1 MSTTDDADDIDLPAA
16 ADDAV
21 STGAAADSSDWDER
35 LKNLPRLLRY
45 AMLVTDSAD
54 HVEQRLIAEID
65 ELCPQLLHNAAWA
78 AALGVD
84 AGLVLAAELDH
95 RAVAQNEP
103 NLRSLA
109 DCVRM
114 VCLPTPR
121 DRIYFEDHRRV
132 GKALIQAFQATSQDA
147 EEELCCDLEHF
158 VFGWAALPACT
169 DLLRRGTSAARNAGV
184 VGSRMAEH
192 RVAAAANAVRRKVKE
207 EEGRRRKT
215 EAKEKA
221 VEDSEQTSLDGAQ
234 AAPDHYLTVA
244 RLSNEEMKNTK
255 LKEILGPL
263 KSVINVALPLVPV
276 PPLHEVRSKLLF
288 EFPYAMEVIDFALA
302 DLVGRRTVRLRPLLL
317 VGDPGG
323 GKSRF
328 ARRLGE
334 VLGLSVWREDA
345 SRSDGATFGG
355 TDRRWYS
362 AEPCHPFLAIAQ
374 GRIANPLILLDEIEK
389 AAVRTDYGRLWDC
402 VLGFLEPE
410 TSARY
415 PDPALQTKLDLSHTS
430 FVATAN
436 SLDPLPG
443 PLRDRF
449 RVITF
454 PKPSAKHL
462 DALLPAVVA
471 DLAKERSLDANWVPP
486 LEGAEHA
493 AVARLWRGGS
503 VRRLRRVV
511 EAILRQ
517 RDLRATRN

>member
-1 MSTTDDADDIDLPAA
+1 MSTTDDADDIDLPALE
-16 ADDAV
+16 DDAV

-35 LKNLPRLLRY
+35 LQDLPRLLRY
-45 AMLVTDSAD
+45 SMLITDGAS
-54 HVEQRLIAEID
+54 HVEQRVIAEID
-65 ELCPQLLHNAAWA
+65 ELCPQLPHNAAWA

-95 RAVAQNEP
+95 RAVTQNEP
-103 NLRSLA
+103 TLRSLA
-109 DCVRM
+109 DAVRL

-121 DRIYFEDHRRV
+121 DRTYFEDHRRV
-132 GKALIQAFQATSQDA
+132 GKALIQAFQATARHA
-147 EEELCCDLEHF
+147 EQELCCDLERF
-158 VFGWAALPACT
+158 AFGWAALPACT
-169 DLLRRGTSAARNAGV
+169 DLLPRGASAARNAALLGN
-184 VGSRMAEH
+184 RMAEY
-192 RVAAAANAVRRKVKE
+192 RVAAAAVAVRRKVKE
-207 EEGRRRKT
+207 EERRK
-215 EAKEKA
+215 KEVREKTA
-221 VEDSEQTSLDGAQ
+221 ERVEQ
-234 AAPDHYLTVA
+234 APDAGAEAIPDHHLVVA
-244 RLSNEEMKNTK
+244 RLTSEEMKNVK

-263 KSVINVALPLVPV
+263 KSVINVALPLVEV
-276 PPLHEVRSKLLF
+276 PPLHEVRSTLLF
-288 EFPYAMEVIDFALA
+288 EFPYAADVIDFALA
-302 DLVGRRTVRLRPLLL
+302 DLVGRLTVKLRPLLL
-317 VGDPGG
+317 LGDPGG

-334 VLGLSVWREDA
+334 VLGLSVWRTDS

-374 GRIANPLILLDEIEK
+374 GKMANPLILLDEIEK

-415 PDPALQTKLDLSHTS
+415 PDPALQTNLDLSHTS

-443 PLRDRF
+443 PIRDRF

-462 DALLPAVVA
+462 DALLPAVIA

-486 LEGAEHA
+486 LDGAEHA